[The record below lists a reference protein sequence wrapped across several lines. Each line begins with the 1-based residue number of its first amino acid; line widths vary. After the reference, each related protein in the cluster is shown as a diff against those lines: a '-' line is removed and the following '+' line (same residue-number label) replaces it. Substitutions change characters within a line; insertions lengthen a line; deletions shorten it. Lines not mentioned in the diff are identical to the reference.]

1 MKLYFTDYKGG
12 SRRELTLDEAREHL
26 SEAQIEEGREAILA
40 DHLEDAFSIGLTDA
54 EVMELHR
61 HKVNGCCHP

>member
-26 SEAQIEEGREAILA
+26 SEAQIEEGREAILT
-40 DHLEDAFSIGLTDA
+40 DPLEDVSCMAKGGFIHF
-54 EVMELHR
+54 ELD
-61 HKVNGCCHP
+61 

>member
-12 SRRELTLDEAREHL
+12 SYKELTLEEARKHL

-40 DHLEDAFSIGLTDA
+40 DPLENVSYMTEGGFIHF
-54 EVMELHR
+54 ELD
-61 HKVNGCCHP
+61 